1 MAMSVWEL
9 NDVVRRGEGGVK
21 VVLLFMCDNGD
32 TRFSV
37 LTIINR
43 VSASPATP

>member
-9 NDVVRRGEGGVK
+9 NDVVRRGEGGVE
-21 VVLLFMCDNGD
+21 VGFLFMCDSGG

-37 LTIINR
+37 LTIINC
-43 VSASPATP
+43 VSASPAAP